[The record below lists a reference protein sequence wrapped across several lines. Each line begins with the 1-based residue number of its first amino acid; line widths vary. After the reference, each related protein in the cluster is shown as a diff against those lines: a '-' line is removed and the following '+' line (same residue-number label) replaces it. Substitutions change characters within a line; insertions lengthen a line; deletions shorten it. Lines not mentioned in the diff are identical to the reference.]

1 TRRHFF
7 MSRPITLDSE
17 HPAPVI
23 IDGQQLLTIPQAGDF
38 LQVNDYTVRRM
49 ISRGELKAVKFGRNI
64 RIKTTDLLRALNP
77 VHNATDYLVRGA
89 HVAKPACPREQ
100 LPHGGRISG
109 DTRQRS
115 MP

>member
-1 TRRHFF
+1 
-7 MSRPITLDSE
+7 MSRPISLEAE

-64 RIKTTDLLRALNP
+64 RIKTTDLLKALKP
-77 VHNATDYLVRGA
+77 VTNATDYLGGGA
-89 HVAKPACPREQ
+89 HVA
-100 LPHGGRISG
+100 
-109 DTRQRS
+109 
-115 MP
+115 